1 MQVTSSN
8 YHIKMSYLEL
18 EHISFEYP
26 NQTLALDQVNL
37 NIEKGQK
44 VAVVGENGSGKS
56 SLFLCLC
63 GIHHAQTGRY
73 IIDGEEQKCK
83 RKDRNK
89 LFRKVGYVFQDPE
102 VQLFAS
108 TVEKDISFGA
118 INTGMKGDALQAC
131 MDEVMEMTQTYDLRK
146 KPPHQL
152 SYGQKKRVAIAGV
165 LACKPEV
172 LLLDE
177 PFAWLD
183 NQQKKNTIQV
193 LDRLHE
199 QNKTIIIST
208 HDINFT
214 YEWADK
220 LVVMK
225 EGRIMATGEPQELL
239 KNQNILDEAGL
250 EMPLILQLT
259 KRLNLESAPKTMED
273 FFLTV

>member
-1 MQVTSSN
+1 MA
-8 YHIKMSYLEL
+8 YIEL
-18 EHISFEYP
+18 ENISFEYP
-26 NQTLALDQVNL
+26 NQTLALNQISLSV
-37 NIEKGQK
+37 EKGQRL
-44 VAVVGENGSGKS
+44 AVVGENGSGKS

-73 IIDGEEQKCK
+73 VIDGEEQKCK

-118 INTGMKGDALQAC
+118 INAGMKGKELEEC
-131 MDEVMEMTQTYDLRK
+131 MDEVMEMTQTHELKK

-183 NQQKKNTIQV
+183 NQQKKNTIQI
-193 LDRLHE
+193 LEDLHK
-199 QNKTIIIST
+199 QDKTIIIST
-208 HDINFT
+208 HDINFV

-225 EGRIMATGEPQELL
+225 EGQILATGHPHELL
-239 KNQNILDEAGL
+239 DDEILLENAGL
-250 EMPLILQLT
+250 EMPLILQIS
-259 KRLNLESAPKTMED
+259 KKLNLESRPETMEA
-273 FFLTV
+273 FLKV